1 MASSARNR
9 WWGCPARSWA
19 AAAVALIKAEA
30 QRSVLG
36 VVLRVLGQQRGRSS
50 MRRRASPIDQC
61 LRPRRARECGTLP
74 LDAVQFF
81 FLLRRGL

>member
-9 WWGCPARSWA
+9 WWGCPARPWVA
-19 AAAVALIKAEA
+19 RRVALMKGREA

-50 MRRRASPIDQC
+50 PPNQSD
-61 LRPRRARECGTLP
+61 
-74 LDAVQFF
+74 
-81 FLLRRGL
+81 